1 MATLRTNAGWGF
13 LFFVGLVLVIVGLT
27 GNLGNLLAAILTP
40 DALQPVDGAPI
51 TSSAIANLAA
61 VGRQTGQ

>member
-13 LFFVGLVLVIVGLT
+13 LFFVGLVLVIVGLS

-40 DALQPVDGAPI
+40 DALQPQDGAVI
-51 TSSAIANLAA
+51 TSSAIANLAR